1 LVLTTPVAL
10 RLGCTRESC
19 GEEGDEVVARLCKE
33 GDEVTGER
41 GLDRKR
47 FDSGEVGQKG
57 GEI

>member
-1 LVLTTPVAL
+1 VAL